1 MYKDTC
7 TVTKGH
13 LYSPVEYLR
22 WFYCHFVS
30 FSKGY
35 KIQSVNKLDFGFK
48 MTAATSEA
56 IFRYLILRTLNV
68 LYFYNQVKYIFA
80 KMKGRC
86 ALSYTFHRGGD
97 QHNHHYWHPI
107 FTQSW
112 KINPNVS
119 PYLTVLGN

>member
-7 TVTKGH
+7 TVSTGP
-13 LYSPVEYLR
+13 LYSPVGYLR

-48 MTAATSEA
+48 VTAATSEA

-68 LYFYNQVKYIFA
+68 LYFYNQVKYTFA
-80 KMKGRC
+80 KMKGGC
-86 ALSYTFHRGGD
+86 ALSYAFSQGWWST
-97 QHNHHYWHPI
+97 
-107 FTQSW
+107 
-112 KINPNVS
+112 
-119 PYLTVLGN
+119 